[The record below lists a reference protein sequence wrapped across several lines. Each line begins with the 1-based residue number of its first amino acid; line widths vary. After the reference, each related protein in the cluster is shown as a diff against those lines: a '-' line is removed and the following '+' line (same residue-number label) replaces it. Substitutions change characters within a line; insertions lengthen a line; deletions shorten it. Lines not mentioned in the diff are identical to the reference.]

1 MEVFYF
7 NALLSFIRLYCSY
20 KKIHLLNPP
29 KECVSITN
37 VLNVLILWCC
47 LFVTVC
53 LPDPSVLPGHM
64 ITNIFLIF
72 TEQLVLVG
80 FEAYGLRLRRA
91 ISAFFYRKV

>member
-1 MEVFYF
+1 M
-7 NALLSFIRLYCSY
+7 L
-20 KKIHLLNPP
+20 
-29 KECVSITN
+29 
-37 VLNVLILWCC
+37 

-72 TEQLVLVG
+72 TVQLVLVG

-91 ISAFFYRKV
+91 ISAFFYRKVKLKAKVNNQPVKLG